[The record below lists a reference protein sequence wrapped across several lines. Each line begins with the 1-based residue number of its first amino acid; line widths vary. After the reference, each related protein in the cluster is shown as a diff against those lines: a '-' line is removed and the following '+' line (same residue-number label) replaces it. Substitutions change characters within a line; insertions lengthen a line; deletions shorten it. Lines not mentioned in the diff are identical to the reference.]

1 MSTMLE
7 RAARR
12 VGAALGMFAALAACD
27 RQPADAAS
35 KPYEIVTQMRPESRE
50 AYMKMF
56 RPAYDVCALARTAM
70 KLPPPPP
77 LVALPADFVIKR
89 NTYLGSGSSYLIR
102 HEEFVVDIGDMKPET
117 GCKTRIGSTL
127 YEAVGRDGQIHSQA
141 RELDGHMDV
150 DELMPLVKDP
160 SKGSAYETSYTEK
173 RTVSGIAMRCLP
185 PTLLGGLTLDK
196 CVANTEAG
204 LLRDG
209 AGDPLVLDARE
220 LVPGRE
226 KMIVLTE
233 PVSVQI
239 GKPVSPER
247 IALTGA
253 K

>member
-1 MSTMLE
+1 MSTKLE

-27 RQPADAAS
+27 RQPVDAAS
-35 KPYEIVTQMRPESRE
+35 KPYEIVT
-50 AYMKMF
+50 KMF
-56 RPAYDVCALARTAM
+56 RLAHDMCALARTAM
-70 KLPPPPP
+70 TLPPPPP

-89 NTYLGSGSSYLIR
+89 STYLGSGSSYLIR
-102 HEEFVVDIGDMKPET
+102 YEEFVVDIGDMKPET
-117 GCKTRIGSTL
+117 GCKARIGSSL

-141 RELDGHMDV
+141 RELYGHTEV
-150 DELMPLVKDP
+150 DEPMPLVKDP
-160 SKGSAYETSYTEK
+160 SKGSADETSYTEN
-173 RTVSGIAMRCLP
+173 RTVNGIAVRCLP
-185 PTLLGGLTLDK
+185 ATLLGGLTLDK
-196 CVANTEAG
+196 CVADTKAG

-209 AGDPLVLDARE
+209 AGDPLVLHARE
-220 LVPGRE
+220 LVPGRD
-226 KMIVLTE
+226 KMVVLTK